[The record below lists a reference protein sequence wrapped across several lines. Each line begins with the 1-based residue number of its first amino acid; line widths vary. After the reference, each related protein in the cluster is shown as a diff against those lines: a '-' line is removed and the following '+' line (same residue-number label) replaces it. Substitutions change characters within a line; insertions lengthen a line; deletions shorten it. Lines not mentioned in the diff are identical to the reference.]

1 MSAAEPEAPELRGPR
16 AAFSVIR
23 QRDFGPYFAGNALSA
38 SGTWFQNLA
47 ASLLVYR
54 LTGSAFLLGVLN
66 FCQFMP
72 VLVLA
77 PWAGGVADRFDR
89 RRLLLVTQSIAVL
102 LSATLGA
109 LALADLVGAPLVI
122 AFALLLGVVTA
133 VSVPAQQA
141 LVISLVAARDV
152 GSAIALNS
160 MTFNIARA
168 LGPVLAAAA
177 VAAFGIPWAFFIN
190 AGSYVVFVAALLV
203 IRPRPQRR
211 VDRAPF
217 SESLRLLREQPR
229 LLWLLGVVMVVGFA
243 SDPINTL
250 SPAFA
255 HEFGFPDTVSGVIV
269 GVFGAGAVT
278 AAFFFAGRT
287 GSRRMTVLTLCLLS
301 GGVALFSLSP
311 VLWLGLGFLFVGGF
325 GYLASNARATTQLQ
339 LDVDEEQRG
348 RVMALWSV
356 AFLGMR
362 PFASL
367 LDGAI
372 AGAFGVRAAGVLLTL
387 PALTMALLIR
397 RRIRTGAVG
406 EPALQES

>member
-1 MSAAEPEAPELRGPR
+1 VSDADAESPHLRGPR
-16 AAFSVIR
+16 AAFHVIG
-23 QRDFGPYFAGNALSA
+23 QRDFGPYFVGNALSA

-54 LTGSAFLLGVLN
+54 LTGSEFLLGVLN
-66 FCQFMP
+66 FCQFLP
-72 VLVLA
+72 VLLLA

-89 RRLLLVTQSIAVL
+89 RRLLLVTQSVAVL
-102 LSATLGA
+102 LSATLAA

-122 AFALLLGVVTA
+122 VFALLLGVVSA
-133 VSVPAQQA
+133 FSAPAQQA
-141 LVISLVAARDV
+141 LVTQLVPERDLLAAV
-152 GSAIALNS
+152 ALNS

-168 LGPVLAAAA
+168 AGPVLAAAA
-177 VAAFGIPWAFFIN
+177 VALFGIPWAFLIN
-190 AGSYVVFVAALLV
+190 AGSFAIFVGALLI

-211 VDRAPF
+211 VARAPF
-217 SESLRLLREQPR
+217 RESLRLVRDEPR
-229 LLWLLGVVMVVGFA
+229 LLWLLAVVMVVGFA

-255 HEFGFPDTVSGVIV
+255 HEFGYPDTVSGVIV

-278 AAFFFAGRT
+278 AALFFAGRT
-287 GSRRMTVLTLCLLS
+287 GSRRMTVLTLFLLS

-311 VLWLGLGFLFVGGF
+311 SLWIGLGFLFVGGF

-339 LDVDEEQRG
+339 LGVDDAQRG

-356 AFLGMR
+356 AFLGLR

-372 AGAFGVRAAGVLLTL
+372 AAGAGVRVAGVVLAL
-387 PALTMALLIR
+387 PAMTMAFLIR

-406 EPALQES
+406 EPVLQES

>member
-1 MSAAEPEAPELRGPR
+1 VS
-16 AAFSVIR
+16 AFS
-23 QRDFGPYFAGNALSA
+23 A
-38 SGTWFQNLA
+38 
-47 ASLLVYR
+47 
-54 LTGSAFLLGVLN
+54 
-66 FCQFMP
+66 
-72 VLVLA
+72 
-77 PWAGGVADRFDR
+77 
-89 RRLLLVTQSIAVL
+89 
-102 LSATLGA
+102 
-109 LALADLVGAPLVI
+109 
-122 AFALLLGVVTA
+122 
-133 VSVPAQQA
+133 PAQQA
-141 LVISLVAARDV
+141 LVTSLVAARDL

-190 AGSYVVFVAALLV
+190 AGSFAVFVGALLV

-211 VDRAPF
+211 VARAPF
-217 SESLRLLREQPR
+217 RESLQLLRERPR
-229 LLWLLGVVMVVGFA
+229 LLWLLAVVMVVGFA

-255 HEFGFPDTVSGVIV
+255 HEFGYPDTVSGVIV

-287 GSRRMTVLTLCLLS
+287 GSPRMTVLTLLLLT

-311 VLWLGLGFLFVGGF
+311 TLGIGLVFLFVGGF

-339 LDVDEEQRG
+339 LDVDEAQRG

-356 AFLGMR
+356 AFLGLR

-372 AGAFGVRAAGVLLTL
+372 AGGAGVRVAGVLLTL
-387 PALTMALLIR
+387 PALTMAFLIR

>member
-1 MSAAEPEAPELRGPR
+1 MSGGDLETPQLRGPR
-16 AAFSVIR
+16 AAFHVIG
-23 QRDFGPYFAGNALSA
+23 QRDFGPYFVGNALSA

-47 ASLLVYR
+47 ASLLIYR

-66 FCQFMP
+66 FCQFLP

-77 PWAGGVADRFDR
+77 PWTGGIADRFDR

-122 AFALLLGVVTA
+122 VFALLMGVVSA
-133 VSVPAQQA
+133 FSAPAQQA
-141 LVISLVAARDV
+141 LVTSLVTARDL

-190 AGSYVVFVAALLV
+190 SASYALFVGALLV

-211 VDRAPF
+211 VARAPF
-217 SESLRLLREQPR
+217 SESLRLLRERPR
-229 LLWLLGVVMVVGFA
+229 LLWLLAVVMVVGFA

-255 HEFGFPDTVSGVIV
+255 REFGYPDTVSGVIV

-287 GSRRMTVLTLCLLS
+287 GSRRLTVLTLFLLT

-311 VLWLGLGFLFVGGF
+311 SLGIGLVFLFVGGF

-339 LDVDEEQRG
+339 LDVNEAQRG

-356 AFLGMR
+356 AFLGLR

-372 AGAFGVRAAGVLLTL
+372 AGAAGVRVAGVLLTL
-387 PALTMALLIR
+387 PALTMAFLIR

-406 EPALQES
+406 EPMLQET